1 MCHFMIVLCVEIA
14 VFRSLVY
21 YYLTFAVGLIN
32 LSGEGPLIIF
42 LVTWQ
47 STEKRHHMGNRS

>member
-1 MCHFMIVLCVEIA
+1 MIVLCVEIA